1 MEKTGFI
8 LEELKANTPILATI
22 RQLDVYTV
30 PTGYFEHL
38 ATVIRARISGEI
50 LFEIA
55 DSNVYQVPTGYFETL
70 SNTVISRIE
79 TKENEIFAEL
89 EKIASSLNGIG
100 KKNVYSIPSN
110 YFENLTVTAYKKSTA
125 KVISF
130 SNTRKWVSYAAAV
143 IIAGVLVSGSFF
155 YNYHNSPSYIIKEIK
170 KVSDEELN
178 TYVKDHVVA
187 LNDEEV
193 EMRGDAKNVQESLKL
208 SSDEELEQYLNEN
221 TETYLE
227 APLKTD

>member
-8 LEELKANTPILATI
+8 QEELKANTPILASI
-22 RQLDVYTV
+22 RKLDVYTV
-30 PTGYFEHL
+30 PSGYFEHL
-38 ATVIRARISGEI
+38 ATDIRARINEAI
-50 LFEIA
+50 LFA
-55 DSNVYQVPTGYFETL
+55 APNSNIFHVPQGYFETL
-70 SNTVISRIE
+70 SDTVISSIE

-89 EKIASSLNGIG
+89 ENIAPSLNDIS
-100 KKNVYSIPSN
+100 KKNVYSIPSK
-110 YFENLTVTAYKKSTA
+110 YFENLVVTENNKRTA

-143 IIAGVLVSGSFF
+143 IIAGVLVSGGFF

-178 TYVKDHVVA
+178 NYVTDHVVA
-187 LNDEEV
+187 LSDEGV
-193 EMRGDAKNVQESLKL
+193 EMRGDAKHVQESLKL
-208 SSDEELEQYLNEN
+208 TSDEELQQYLNEN

-227 APLKTD
+227 TPLKTD

>member
-8 LEELKANTPILATI
+8 QEELKANTPILASI

-30 PTGYFEHL
+30 PSGYFEHL
-38 ATVIRARISGEI
+38 ATEIRARISGEI
-50 LFEIA
+50 LFA
-55 DSNVYQVPTGYFETL
+55 APNSNIFQVPQGYFETL
-70 SNTVISRIE
+70 SDTVISRIE
-79 TKENEIFAEL
+79 TKGNEIFAEL
-89 EKIASSLNGIG
+89 ENIAPSLNDIS
-100 KKNVYSIPSN
+100 KKNVYSIPSD
-110 YFENLTVTAYKKSTA
+110 YFETLTVTENKKSSA

-143 IIAGVLVSGSFF
+143 IIAGVLVSGGFF

-178 TYVKDHVVA
+178 NYVKDHVVA
-187 LNDEEV
+187 FSDEAV
-193 EMRGDAKNVQESLKL
+193 EMRGDAKHVQESLKL
-208 SSDEELEQYLNEN
+208 SSDDELQQYLNEN

-227 APLKTD
+227 TPSKTD